1 MSDLSVDVFK
11 MIFLNALNSFAPVK
25 KIYLRANHSKFVNKE
40 LSKAMMLRTKLRNKF
55 LKQKTTET
63 RSAYN
68 KQRNI
73 CVSILRKAK
82 RSYFENLDIKNL
94 SDNRKFWGTI
104 KPLFSNKVRSND
116 YIILNENDLLI
127 RNEYKIAN
135 IFNTFFVNIVPNLGM
150 EIDQQYPSNVSNISD
165 PVEKAIKKYQKHPS
179 ISIIN
184 KMVSS
189 VENEASFSFTCVTVD
204 DISKEI
210 KRLDIKKA
218 TQESDIPTKVIKQF
232 PNLFIDFLHKNI
244 NSCLTEGT
252 FPNDFKKAVVH
263 PIHKKECKTEKSNYR
278 PISILPNLSKIYER
292 LLYDQMYSYFDKFF
306 VKYQCC
312 FRKGYNAQHCL
323 LVMIE
328 KMKEARDKSKVCAA
342 VLTDLS
348 KAFDCL
354 KHDLLIAKL
363 HAFGFDQKSLRFIYA
378 YLNNRV
384 QVTKVGSYYSEIL
397 DIIFGVPQGSILG
410 PLLFNVNII
419 DLFLIEHYRS
429 DFSNYADDTT
439 PYNCGN
445 TFLEVISDL
454 ETTINNLFDWFC
466 CNNFKVNPSKCH
478 LFLSPFNLKSI
489 NIKNFSIEGSSSKKC
504 LGVTVDSNFTFEKHI
519 NELCKKGNQKLHALA
534 RCAKYMSTEKRR
546 TLFNA
551 FVVSQFNYCP
561 LVWMFHTK
569 ELNGRINSLHEKALR
584 LIYQNRNLSFDELL
598 KLDKSVSIHYR
609 NLQYLLTEIYK
620 VKMGLSPPIM
630 NDILTWDEN
639 ASYNL
644 RSGVTVTRRNIRTNK
659 FGFETITT
667 IGAVLW
673 RNLPNDIKN
682 SDSLNIF
689 KHRIKQWTPD
699 NCPCKICRNFR
710 RIWDSY
716 ENHTCMIL
724 LHFYGGLYVPLRYL
738 ILEYL
743 QVLNKYIYIFFQ
755 K

>member
-1 MSDLSVDVFK
+1 
-11 MIFLNALNSFAPVK
+11 
-25 KIYLRANHSKFVNKE
+25 
-40 LSKAMMLRTKLRNKF
+40 MMLRIKLRNKF
-55 LKQKTTET
+55 LKQKRTET

-94 SDNRKFWGTI
+94 SDNRKFWGTV

-116 YIILNENDLLI
+116 YITLNENDLLI

-135 IFNTFFVNIVPNLGM
+135 IFNTFFVNIVPSLGI
-150 EIDQQYPSNVSNISD
+150 EIDQQYLSNVSNISD
-165 PVEKAIKKYQKHPS
+165 PVEKAIKKYQKYPS

-184 KMVSS
+184 EVVSS
-189 VENEASFSFTCVTVD
+189 VENEASFSLTCVTVD

-218 TQESDIPTKVIKQF
+218 TQENDIPTNVIKQF

-252 FPNDFKKAVVH
+252 FPNDFKKAVVY

-306 VKYQCC
+306 VKYHCG

-328 KMKEARDKSKVCAA
+328 KMKEARDKNKVCAA

-363 HAFGFDQKSLRFIYA
+363 HAFGFDYKSLRVMYA

-466 CNNFKVNPSKCH
+466 CNNLKVNPSKCH

-489 NIKNFSIEGSSSKKC
+489 NIKNFSIEGSSSEKF

-546 TLFNA
+546 TLFKA

-561 LVWMFHTK
+561 LVWMFHIK

-584 LIYQNRNLSFDELL
+584 LIYQNRNLSFEELL
-598 KLDKSVSIHYR
+598 KLDKSVSIQYR

-620 VKMGLSPPIM
+620 VKIGLSPPIM
-630 NDILTWDEN
+630 NDILTLDEN

-682 SDSLNIF
+682 SDSLNTF
-689 KHRIKQWTPD
+689 KHRIKQWTPN
-699 NCPCKICRNFR
+699 NCPCKICRNF
-710 RIWDSY
+710 IK
-716 ENHTCMIL
+716 NL
-724 LHFYGGLYVPLRYL
+724 G
-738 ILEYL
+738 
-743 QVLNKYIYIFFQ
+743 YI
-755 K
+755 

>member
-1 MSDLSVDVFK
+1 
-11 MIFLNALNSFAPVK
+11 
-25 KIYLRANHSKFVNKE
+25 
-40 LSKAMMLRTKLRNKF
+40 MMLRTKLRNKF

-94 SDNRKFWGTI
+94 SDNRKFWGTV

-116 YIILNENDLLI
+116 YITLNKNDLLI

-135 IFNTFFVNIVPNLGM
+135 IFNTFFVNIVPNLGI
-150 EIDQQYPSNVSNISD
+150 EIDQQYLSNVSNISD

-218 TQESDIPTKVIKQF
+218 TQEGDIPTKVIKQF

-263 PIHKKECKTEKSNYR
+263 PIHKKECKTEKSNYI

-292 LLYDQMYSYFDKFF
+292 LLYDQMYSYIDTFF
-306 VKYQCC
+306 VQYQCG

-328 KMKEARDKSKVCAA
+328 KMKEVRDKNKVCAA

-354 KHDLLIAKL
+354 KHDLLIEKL
-363 HAFGFDQKSLRFIYA
+363 HAFSFDCKSLRVMYA

-454 ETTINNLFDWFC
+454 ETTMNNLFDWFC

-489 NIKNFSIEGSSSKKC
+489 NIKKFSIEGSSSEKF

-546 TLFNA
+546 TLFKA

-561 LVWMFHTK
+561 LVWMFHT
-569 ELNGRINSLHEKALR
+569 
-584 LIYQNRNLSFDELL
+584 
-598 KLDKSVSIHYR
+598 
-609 NLQYLLTEIYK
+609 
-620 VKMGLSPPIM
+620 
-630 NDILTWDEN
+630 
-639 ASYNL
+639 
-644 RSGVTVTRRNIRTNK
+644 
-659 FGFETITT
+659 
-667 IGAVLW
+667 
-673 RNLPNDIKN
+673 
-682 SDSLNIF
+682 
-689 KHRIKQWTPD
+689 
-699 NCPCKICRNFR
+699 
-710 RIWDSY
+710 
-716 ENHTCMIL
+716 
-724 LHFYGGLYVPLRYL
+724 
-738 ILEYL
+738 
-743 QVLNKYIYIFFQ
+743 
-755 K
+755 

>member
-1 MSDLSVDVFK
+1 
-11 MIFLNALNSFAPVK
+11 
-25 KIYLRANHSKFVNKE
+25 
-40 LSKAMMLRTKLRNKF
+40 MMLRTKLRNKF
-55 LKQKTTET
+55 LKQKRTET

-94 SDNRKFWGTI
+94 SDNRKFWGTV
-104 KPLFSNKVRSND
+104 KPLFSNKVRSNV
-116 YIILNENDLLI
+116 YITLNENDLLI

-135 IFNTFFVNIVPNLGM
+135 IFNTFFVNIVPSLGI
-150 EIDQQYPSNVSNISD
+150 EIDQQYLSNVSNISD
-165 PVEKAIKKYQKHPS
+165 PVEKAIKKYQKYPS

-184 KMVSS
+184 KVVSS

-218 TQESDIPTKVIKQF
+218 TQENDIPTNVIKQF

-252 FPNDFKKAVVH
+252 FPNDFKKAVVY

-306 VKYQCC
+306 VKYHCG

-328 KMKEARDKSKVCAA
+328 KMKEARDKNKVCAA

-363 HAFGFDQKSLRFIYA
+363 HAFGFDYKSLRVMYA

-466 CNNFKVNPSKCH
+466 CNNLKVNPSKCH

-489 NIKNFSIEGSSSKKC
+489 NIKNFSIEGSSSEKF

-546 TLFNA
+546 TLFKA

-561 LVWMFHTK
+561 LVWMFHIK

-584 LIYQNRNLSFDELL
+584 LIYQNRNLSFEELL
-598 KLDKSVSIHYR
+598 KLDKSVSIQYR

-620 VKMGLSPPIM
+620 VKIGLSPPTM
-630 NDILTWDEN
+630 NDILTLDEN

-682 SDSLNIF
+682 SDSLNTF
-689 KHRIKQWTPD
+689 KHRIKQWTPN
-699 NCPCKICRNFR
+699 NCPCKICRNF
-710 RIWDSY
+710 IK
-716 ENHTCMIL
+716 NL
-724 LHFYGGLYVPLRYL
+724 G
-738 ILEYL
+738 
-743 QVLNKYIYIFFQ
+743 YI
-755 K
+755 

>member
-1 MSDLSVDVFK
+1 MSDLRVDVFK
-11 MIFLNALNSFAPVK
+11 MTFLNALNSFAPVK
-25 KIYLRANHSKFVNKE
+25 KNYLRANHSKFVNKE
-40 LSKAMMLRTKLRNKF
+40 LSKAMMLRTKLHNKF

-63 RSAYN
+63 RSGYN

-73 CVSILRKAK
+73 CVTILRKVK
-82 RSYFENLDIKNL
+82 RSYFQNLDIKNL
-94 SDNRKFWGTI
+94 SDNRKFGGTV

-116 YIILNENDLLI
+116 YITLNENDLLI

-135 IFNTFFVNIVPNLGM
+135 IFNTFFVNIVPNLGI
-150 EIDQQYPSNVSNISD
+150 EIDQQYLSNVSKISD

-184 KMVSS
+184 KIVSS
-189 VENEASFSFTCVTVD
+189 VENEASFSFTCVTAD

-218 TQESDIPTKVIKQF
+218 TQDSDIPTKVIKQF
-232 PNLFIDFLHKNI
+232 RNLFIDFLHKNI

-252 FPNDFKKAVVH
+252 FKKAVVH

-278 PISILPNLSKIYER
+278 PISILANLSKIYER

-306 VKYQCC
+306 VKYQCG
-312 FRKGYNAQHCL
+312 FRKDYNTQHCL

-328 KMKEARDKSKVCAA
+328 KMKEVCDKNKVCAA

-363 HAFGFDQKSLRFIYA
+363 HAFGFDYKSLRVMYA

-397 DIIFGVPQGSILG
+397 DIILGVPQGSILG

-466 CNNFKVNPSKCH
+466 CNNFKVNPSKCY
-478 LFLSPFNLKSI
+478 LFLSPFNLIPI
-489 NIKNFSIEGSSSKKC
+489 NIKNFSIEGSSSEKFI
-504 LGVTVDSNFTFEKHI
+504 GVTVDSNFTFDKHI

-534 RCAKYMSTEKRR
+534 RCAKYMSSEKRR
-546 TLFNA
+546 TLFKA

-569 ELNGRINSLHEKALR
+569 ELNSRINSLHEKALR

-609 NLQYLLTEIYK
+609 NLQYVLT

-630 NDILTWDEN
+630 NEFLTLDEN

-667 IGAVLW
+667 VGAVLW

-689 KHRIKQWTPD
+689 KHRIKQWTPY
-699 NCPCKICRNFR
+699 NCPCKICRNF
-710 RIWDSY
+710 IK
-716 ENHTCMIL
+716 NL
-724 LHFYGGLYVPLRYL
+724 G
-738 ILEYL
+738 
-743 QVLNKYIYIFFQ
+743 YI
-755 K
+755 

>member
-25 KIYLRANHSKFVNKE
+25 KKYLRANHSKFVNKE

-73 CVSILRKAK
+73 CVSIPRKAK

-116 YIILNENDLLI
+116 YITLNENDLLI

-150 EIDQQYPSNVSNISD
+150 EIDRQYLSNVSNISD

-189 VENEASFSFTCVTVD
+189 VENEASFSLTCVTVD

-218 TQESDIPTKVIKQF
+218 TQDSDIPTKVIKQF

-306 VKYQCC
+306 VKYQCG
-312 FRKGYNAQHCL
+312 FRKGYNAQYCL

-328 KMKEARDKSKVCAA
+328 KMKEARDKNKVCAA

-363 HAFGFDQKSLRFIYA
+363 HAFGFDHKSLRLIYA

-384 QVTKVGSYYSEIL
+384 QVTKVGSYYNEIL

-489 NIKNFSIEGSSSKKC
+489 NIKNFSIEGSSSKKF
-504 LGVTVDSNFTFEKHI
+504 LGVTADSNFTFEKHI

-598 KLDKSVSIHYR
+598 KLNKSFSIHYR

-689 KHRIKQWTPD
+689 KHRIKQWIPD
-699 NCPCKICRNFR
+699 NCPCKICRNFMK
-710 RIWDSY
+710 
-716 ENHTCMIL
+716 NL
-724 LHFYGGLYVPLRYL
+724 G
-738 ILEYL
+738 
-743 QVLNKYIYIFFQ
+743 YI
-755 K
+755 